1 MKKKKTKKK
10 GICAAAAEER
20 GVWCVPVKI
29 RNSSLLSLCERIA
42 GCQPRPGR
50 LLLSQHFPKSQQ
62 VPSSSFFVIK
72 REGGGGRKRSIPK
85 LCCCCLLLSS
95 AQLGAQ
101 LWMLYKCTA
110 LLQGLA
116 DASSHV
122 LLCVCVCVLPGSL
135 ISIIIALLL
144 SGKEMREGE
153 RKSLLT
159 SSHHQGMKKQYI

>member
-72 REGGGGRKRSIPK
+72 REGGGKEEEHSET
-85 LCCCCLLLSS
+85 LLLLPPPQLSSTRSS
-95 AQLGAQ
+95 ALNVVQMYSIAAGVSWRFITRAF
-101 LWMLYKCTA
+101 
-110 LLQGLA
+110 
-116 DASSHV
+116 V
-122 LLCVCVCVLPGSL
+122 CVCVCVARVPHFHHHRSF
-135 ISIIIALLL
+135 IIWQRDE
-144 SGKEMREGE
+144 GGRE
-153 RKSLLT
+153 KV
-159 SSHHQGMKKQYI
+159 SSHK